1 MFKKAFESDHDAH
14 PGQTTIIASGTEV
27 KGDIE
32 AKGDIRID
40 GILTGNLT
48 ASSKVLIGTSGVVR
62 GDVTGEKVE
71 VLGKVTG
78 NIKVAG
84 MLILKGNSIVKGN
97 VYTRQLQVA
106 PTASF
111 NGECH
116 MGAHETANIVAISN
130 EMGHAASSD

>member
-1 MFKKAFESDHDAH
+1 MFKKSFDSENDSH
-14 PGQTTIIASGTEV
+14 PGQTTIIASGTEL
-27 KGDIE
+27 KGNIN

-40 GILTGNLT
+40 GTLNGNLV
-48 ASSKVLIGTSGVVR
+48 ASSKVLIGSSGVIV
-62 GDVTGEKVE
+62 GDVSAEKVE

-78 NIKVAG
+78 NIRVSE
-84 MLILKGNSIVKGN
+84 MLTLKGNSIIKGN

-116 MGAHETANIVAISN
+116 MGSQETANIVAISN
-130 EMGHAASSD
+130 EMGHAASSE

>member
-1 MFKKAFESDHDAH
+1 MFKKSFDSENDSH
-14 PGQTTIIASGTEV
+14 PGQTTIIASGTEI
-27 KGDIE
+27 KGNIN

-40 GILTGNLT
+40 GTLNGNLV
-48 ASSKVLIGTSGVVR
+48 ASSKVLIGSSGVIV
-62 GDVTGEKVE
+62 GDVSAEKVE

-78 NIKVAG
+78 NIRVSE
-84 MLILKGNSIVKGN
+84 MLALKGNSVIKGN

-116 MGAHETANIVAISN
+116 MGSQETANIVAISN
-130 EMGHAASSD
+130 EMGHAASAD